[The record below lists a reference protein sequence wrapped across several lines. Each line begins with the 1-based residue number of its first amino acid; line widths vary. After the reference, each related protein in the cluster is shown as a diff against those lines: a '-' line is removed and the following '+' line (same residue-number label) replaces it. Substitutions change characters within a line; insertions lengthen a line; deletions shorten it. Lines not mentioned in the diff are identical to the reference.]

1 MPENRNLPADIWME
15 MSEKQ
20 PDIEEMKKYIKEI
33 RECDPTLNE
42 YDAIRICR
50 FRQIYYDD
58 LEKYLNIVHYYRNS
72 GNRERS
78 ANDGMLFRLAE
89 IGSKIELA
97 ERAIRGMKCKNQQEK
112 MAYFRVLVETG
123 IRHAPLVELNEEN
136 IHGNQIEM
144 IDKKIGNMIYVDSEG
159 RLPVISKDTKNMLV
173 ADEQGYY
180 FHDTVRCYRR
190 MIHAAMPQGSEIHI
204 HDIRY
209 FAQHRKTLYL
219 CYENRKLGRYVVR
232 NKENNSKTK

>member
-15 MSEKQ
+15 MSQKQ
-20 PDIEEMKKYIKEI
+20 PDLEEIGKYIKEI
-33 RECDPTLNE
+33 MEWDSTLNE

-58 LEKYLNIVHYYRNS
+58 LEKYLNIVHYYRKS
-72 GNRERS
+72 GKRERS
-78 ANDGMLFRLAE
+78 ANDGTLFRLAE
-89 IGSKIELA
+89 LGSRIELV
-97 ERAIRGMKCKNQQEK
+97 EKNIQKMECKNQQEK

-123 IRHAPLVELNEEN
+123 IRHAQLVELNEEN
-136 IHGNQIEM
+136 FHGNQIEM
-144 IDKKIGNMIYVDSEG
+144 LDKKIRNMIYVDSEG

-180 FHDTVRCYRR
+180 FHDTVRCYRQ
-190 MIHAAMPQGSEIHI
+190 MIHAAMLQGSEIHI

-209 FAQHRKTLYL
+209 FAQHRKALYL

-232 NKENNSKTK
+232 CKKKDSKNK

>member
-15 MSEKQ
+15 MSQKQ
-20 PDIEEMKKYIKEI
+20 PDLEEVGKYIKEI
-33 RECDPTLNE
+33 MEWDPTLNE

-72 GNRERS
+72 GKRERS
-78 ANDGMLFRLAE
+78 ANDGTLFRLAE
-89 IGSKIELA
+89 IASKIEKI
-97 ERAIRGMKCKNQQEK
+97 EKNIRKMECKNKQEK
-112 MAYFRVLVETG
+112 MAYFRVLVESG
-123 IRHAPLVELNEEN
+123 IRHAKLVELKEEN
-136 IHGNQIEM
+136 LKGNQIE
-144 IDKKIGNMIYVDSEG
+144 ILDKKMGNTIYVDIDGHLPEISE
-159 RLPVISKDTKNMLV
+159 KTKNMLV

-180 FHDTVRCYRR
+180 FHDTVCCYRR

-209 FAQHRKTLYL
+209 FAKRRKALYL
-219 CYENRKLGRYVVR
+219 CYEDRQLGRYVVR
-232 NKENNSKTK
+232 YKKNK